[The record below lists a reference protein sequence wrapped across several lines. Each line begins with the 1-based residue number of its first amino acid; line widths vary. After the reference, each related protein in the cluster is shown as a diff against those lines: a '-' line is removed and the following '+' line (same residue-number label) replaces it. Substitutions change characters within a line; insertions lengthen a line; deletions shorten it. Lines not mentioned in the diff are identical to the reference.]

1 MIKKSFCALASIFC
15 AILLSPNVLAQ
26 SSPPSWE
33 ASPDVY
39 KVIGETAQYRI
50 ILGTWKPDQGDNPH
64 SHTAGLVVYLS
75 DCNLRNYRPGMPPD
89 DYAVKAGDSRP
100 IAGIASHHV
109 QNMGKADCQLIHVE
123 KK

>member
-1 MIKKSFCALASIFC
+1 M
-15 AILLSPNVLAQ
+15 LLSSNVLAQ
-26 SSPPSWE
+26 TSPPSWE

-50 ILGTWKPDQGDNPH
+50 IFATWKPGQSDDPH

-75 DCNLRNYRPGMPPD
+75 DCNLRNHRPGSPPD

-100 IAGIASHHV
+100 ILGIASHHLE
-109 QNMGKADCQLIHVE
+109 NIGNADCQLIHVE